1 MPKPSIK
8 GALSVSVAAEEKK
21 IQDKFARAE
30 AQMESSGAPSE
41 PDAGRVQTAVEP
53 AVKVVR
59 EAFTIP
65 ANEHAQVEAMQKFML
80 QNAVAVSK
88 SEVMRAGLL
97 LLSQADDAT
106 RIAVFEGLERVKTG
120 RPKVV

>member
-1 MPKPSIK
+1 MSKTSIK
-8 GALSVSVAAEEKK
+8 GALSSSVAAEEKK
-21 IQDKFARAE
+21 FQDKFARAD
-30 AQMESSGAPSE
+30 AQMEPSGTVPESE
-41 PDAGRVQTAVEP
+41 AAAVQTPVEP
-53 AVKVVR
+53 VVKVVR

-65 ANEHAQVEAMQKFML
+65 ASEHAQVEAMQKFML
-80 QNAVAVSK
+80 QNAVSVSK

-106 RIAVFEGLERVKTG
+106 RLAVFEGLERVKTG